1 MILLKV
7 FNILVSCPDAGLVF
21 PVVIL
26 KPIIIIANES
36 KNNDKNKPNVLQ
48 TSNLYASDVI
58 VEKLNIRLLYLVGLA
73 KECKIKICVAK

>member
-1 MILLKV
+1 M
-7 FNILVSCPDAGLVF
+7 SCPDAGLVF

-26 KPIIIIANES
+26 KLIIIIANES
-36 KNNDKNKPNVLQ
+36 KNNDKNKPNVLH

-73 KECKIKICVAK
+73 KEWKIKICAAK